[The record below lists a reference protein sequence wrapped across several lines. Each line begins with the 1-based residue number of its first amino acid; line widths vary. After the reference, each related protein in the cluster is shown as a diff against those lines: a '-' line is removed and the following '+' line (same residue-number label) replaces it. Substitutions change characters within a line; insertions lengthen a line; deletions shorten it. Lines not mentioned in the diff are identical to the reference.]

1 MIWTPLCFV
10 IDFQKSFF
18 SLDFF
23 EQIQIKIIKEIN
35 NLSSI
40 CSLLPKGNAMNSF
53 SLPLIEVTGQPP
65 FFEDVAWQ
73 VIKVGNDKW
82 ILMQKEK
89 IAFCSIII
97 SLTAHSGCFEVG
109 MNIAP
114 EFELHF
120 FPILQFQAIE
130 RETSTHL

>member
-1 MIWTPLCFV
+1 
-10 IDFQKSFF
+10 
-18 SLDFF
+18 
-23 EQIQIKIIKEIN
+23 
-35 NLSSI
+35 
-40 CSLLPKGNAMNSF
+40 MNSF

-120 FPILQFQAIE
+120 LPILQFQAIE
-130 RETSTHL
+130 TKSNIDQSLIAPQCIISFG